1 MVKIKIE
8 NDKKYL
14 IDGDKINEITKSFV
28 EKKTGK
34 TWYHLPENSVNR
46 KLIDETKL
54 IDGYELKYREPKTVS
69 NSVNKKGFEE
79 YLTTEE
85 LAKYNECINTAYE
98 LKQIALERKKE
109 SEKRKPLTE
118 REKLEMQIAKLQA
131 KIAKMQEFAND
142 IDSEDEAI
150 ESAE

>member
-14 IDGDKINEITKSFV
+14 IDDDKINEITKSFV

-34 TWYHLPENSVNR
+34 TWYYLPENSVNR

-79 YLTTEE
+79 YFTTEE

-118 REKLEMQIAKLQA
+118 REKLEKR
-131 KIAKMQEFAND
+131 IAKMQEELAKMLEYSNEIAD
-142 IDSEDEAI
+142 EDQAI
-150 ESAE
+150 ESAK